1 MLVFLVLLLTLIIAS
16 PAAGQTEESP
26 GGGNDPAHTPAPADP
41 PNPWRN
47 IVFGATLEAYYEYDW
62 NHPPTR
68 IIPLRAYDTRANT
81 FGIQQIAFVIDAPP
95 DVDANRRYGLRADLQ
110 WGQATETVQG
120 SPANEPRPD
129 VYRNIWQV
137 YGTYLFPVGPKGLQ
151 TDFGKFASNL
161 GYETNYAKDDQ
172 AFSRSYLFNF
182 LPYYHSGLRVTYP
195 INDKVSVLYML
206 TNGIQQTEEFNDY
219 KSNHF
224 AAIVKPVS
232 QLTWTV
238 NYYFGREQSD
248 QGLPGGPDGYFR
260 VFETSAT
267 YTPTA
272 PLSLGLDVAY
282 VSNEVTSDA
291 ESRSTDGFGGY
302 ARYQLNKPVGVG
314 IRYERLNDEGLF
326 SGTDQL
332 LQEFTITA
340 EYKFADGFLVRGE
353 FRRDWSDQPFF
364 PGPLDFI
371 DLRAHQNTLL
381 IGGIWVI
388 GNKKGAW

>member
-16 PAAGQTEESP
+16 PAAGQTEGSP
-26 GGGNDPAHTPAPADP
+26 GRGNDPAQTPAPADP

-81 FGIQQIAFVIDAPP
+81 FGIQQLAFVVDAPP

-182 LPYYHSGLRVTYP
+182 LPYYHTGLRVTYP
-195 INDKVSVLYML
+195 ITEQVSVLYML

-219 KSNHF
+219 KSSQF

-260 VFETSAT
+260 VFETNAT

-364 PGPLDFI
+364 PGPLDFV
-371 DLRAHQNTLL
+371 DLRNQQNTLL

-388 GNKKGAW
+388 GNKKGSW